1 MTVFLEPK
9 EVETMP
15 DTDAKHSETDMA
27 RTLTVLAHELR
38 APLSAIEYAAAT
50 LRDRTDAV
58 AIHETRETIHRQVRQ
73 MSALLDYFTE
83 GWLIGRGGITPM
95 RSAEIRR
102 VDLRDVVR
110 DGVDAVR
117 PLIAA
122 RSHAL
127 EIAVPQRPVIVLG
140 DRVRLVQVVVNLMTN
155 AAKFTPSPGEVHL
168 ILTHEARRATL
179 RVRDT
184 GWGIPAAMRGRI
196 FKPFTRLHSAAGDG
210 PPGLGIGLAVV
221 RSTVAAHGGIVTVYS
236 EGRGRGSEFSV
247 RLPIATTVKGS
258 AA

>member
-15 DTDAKHSETDMA
+15 GTDAKHSETDMA

-95 RSAEIRR
+95 RYAEIRR

-117 PLIAA
+117 
-122 RSHAL
+122 
-127 EIAVPQRPVIVLG
+127 PQRPVIVLG